1 MADDDDLTFDV
12 LPPLEPG
19 GRKRLV
25 PKWRPSPPEAED
37 LPKACVLCEEVRPG
51 NDFVAISWTPPQAE
65 RGMLCV
71 QCSRLGAATRYRGLH
86 HADDYVMNWR
96 DYVYFSDAAT
106 LLHLFERAIKDA
118 RTGN

>member
-1 MADDDDLTFDV
+1 
-12 LPPLEPG
+12 
-19 GRKRLV
+19 
-25 PKWRPSPPEAED
+25 
-37 LPKACVLCEEVRPG
+37 
-51 NDFVAISWTPPQAE
+51 
-65 RGMLCV
+65 MLCV